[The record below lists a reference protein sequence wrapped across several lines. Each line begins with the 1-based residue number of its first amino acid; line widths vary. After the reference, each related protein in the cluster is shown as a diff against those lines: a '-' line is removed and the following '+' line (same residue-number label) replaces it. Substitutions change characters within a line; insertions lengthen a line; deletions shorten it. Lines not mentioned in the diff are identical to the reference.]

1 MENNSNIT
9 VIGIGKLGLGF
20 ALLLE
25 QAGHNVLGV
34 DVSEQYVSSINNKTF
49 RTAEPYYNELLLSS
63 DNLRATTSLKEGI
76 DFSDIIFII
85 VQTPNSGGE
94 RFYDHG
100 ILSNVLI
107 KINEMKPKNKD
118 IIIGCT
124 IMPNYIDQVGKHL
137 LEDCENTYLSYNP
150 EFVAQGDIIIGFQK
164 PDIILVGSTSP
175 TLEHKLRAI
184 YKTFVKTEPKYCFL
198 APNEAEI
205 VKLALNSYITTKI
218 SYANMISDFCDKVGA
233 DKHKVLD
240 SIGSDSRIGNKY
252 FRPGYSY
259 GGPCFPRD
267 TKAMEQLLRQNGI
280 DSGILT
286 ATTGYNQSHI
296 QFQANQLFKQNLNEY
311 VFENV
316 CYKENSRIPLIEES
330 AKLKIAKELARY
342 DNTIFIYDYED
353 IINEVKKEYGNMFQY
368 RIKTD
373 NIFEPMQEEKPAEK
387 LAEKPAEKLV
397 NPQIEDVYKFWN
409 ERPCNIRHS
418 NKEIGTR
425 EYFEEVT
432 KRKYIVE
439 PHILEFAEFEKYKN
453 KRVLEVGCGIGTA
466 AQSFVE
472 NGAIYEGIDLSDY
485 SIQLAH
491 QRMSLFNLWGAVLY
505 KQDIEKRAVVE
516 DYYDLVYSFGVL
528 HHTPHPEIAIKKIH
542 TMLKPGG
549 EFKLMMYAKH
559 SLKYAEI
566 EAGLDQFE
574 AQSGVPIANVYTN
587 EEIHELLKDFNNI
600 RIMQTHIFPYKIDE
614 YKQYKYVK
622 KDYFAAMPDDVFKC
636 LESKAGWHLCITC
649 TK

>member
-1 MENNSNIT
+1 MENLANIT
-9 VIGIGKLGLGF
+9 IIGIGKLGLGY

-25 QAGHNVLGV
+25 QAGYNVLGV
-34 DVSEQYVSSINNKTF
+34 DVSEQYVYSINDKTF
-49 RTAEPYYNELLLSS
+49 RTAEPFYNELLLSS
-63 DNLRATTSLKEGI
+63 ENLRATTSLKEGVE
-76 DFSDIIFII
+76 FSDTIFII

-100 ILSNVLI
+100 ILSNVLV
-107 KINEMKPKNKD
+107 KINALKPKNKD
-118 IIIGCT
+118 VVIGCT
-124 IMPNYIDQVGKHL
+124 VMPKYIDQVGKHL
-137 LEDCENTYLSYNP
+137 LCDCEDTYLSYNP
-150 EFVAQGDIIIGFQK
+150 EFVAQGDIILGFQK
-164 PDIILVGSTSP
+164 PDIILVGTTSP
-175 TLEHKLRAI
+175 TLEPKLRAI

-198 APNEAEI
+198 TPIEAET

-267 TKAMEQLLRQNGI
+267 TKAMEQLLSQHGI
-280 DSGILT
+280 ESSILY
-286 ATTGYNQSHI
+286 ATTSYNQYHI
-296 QFQANQLFKQNLNEY
+296 KFQVDQLYKENLDEY

-342 DNTIFIYDYED
+342 DNSVVIYDYED
-353 IINEVKKEYGNMFQY
+353 IITEVKKEYGNMFKY
-368 RIKTD
+368 RIKTEE
-373 NIFEPMQEEKPAEK
+373 NLEEKPA
-387 LAEKPAEKLV
+387 LKPAETLEVEETKS
-397 NPQIEDVYKFWN
+397 IEEVYKFWN
-409 ERPCNIRHS
+409 DRPCNIRHS
-418 NKEIGTR
+418 DKEIGTR

-432 KRKYIVE
+432 KRKYLVE

-466 AQSFVE
+466 AQSFIE

-485 SIQLAH
+485 SIQLAT
-491 QRMSLFNLWGAVLY
+491 QRMRAFNLWGAILY
-505 KQDIEKRAVVE
+505 QQDIETRKTVE

-566 EAGLDQFE
+566 ESGLDQFE

-587 EEIHELLKDFNNI
+587 EEIHVLLKDFQNI
-600 RIMQTHIFPYKIDE
+600 RIMQTHIFPYKIEE

-622 KDYFAAMPDDVFKC
+622 KDYFAAMPDEVFKC

>member
-1 MENNSNIT
+1 MENRANIT
-9 VIGIGKLGLGF
+9 VIGIGKLGLGY

-49 RTAEPYYNELLLSS
+49 RTAEPFYNELLLSS
-63 DNLRATTSLKEGI
+63 ENLRATTSLKEGI
-76 DFSDIIFII
+76 EFSDTIFII

-100 ILSNVLI
+100 ILSNVLV
-107 KINEMKPKNKD
+107 KINALKPKNKD
-118 IIIGCT
+118 IVIGCT
-124 IMPNYIDQVGKHL
+124 VMPKYIDQVGKHL
-137 LEDCENTYLSYNP
+137 LCDCENTYLSYNP
-150 EFVAQGDIIIGFQK
+150 EFVAQGDIILGFQK
-164 PDIILVGSTSP
+164 PDIILVGTTSP
-175 TLEHKLRAI
+175 TLEPKLRAI

-198 APNEAEI
+198 TPIEAET

-218 SYANMISDFCDKVGA
+218 SFANMISDFCDRVGA

-280 DSGILT
+280 DAGILN
-286 ATTGYNQSHI
+286 ATTSYNKSHI
-296 QFQANQLFKQNLNEY
+296 QFQVDQLYKENLKEHI
-311 VFENV
+311 FENV

-330 AKLKIAKELARY
+330 AKLKIAKGLVRY
-342 DNTIFIYDYED
+342 GKPVIIYDYED
-353 IINEVKKEYGNMFQY
+353 IITEVKKEYGNMFEY
-368 RIKTD
+368 RIKT
-373 NIFEPMQEEKPAEK
+373 EEKPAEK
-387 LAEKPAEKLV
+387 PAEKPVETQEDEETKL
-397 NPQIEDVYKFWN
+397 IEDVYKFWN
-409 ERPCNIRHS
+409 DRPCNIRHS

-432 KRKYIVE
+432 KRKYLVE
-439 PHILEFAEFEKYKN
+439 PHILEFAQFEKYKR
-453 KRVLEVGCGIGTA
+453 KKVLEVGCGIGTA
-466 AQSFVE
+466 AQSFIE
-472 NGAIYEGIDLSDY
+472 NGAFYEGIDLSDY
-485 SIQLAH
+485 SIKLAN
-491 QRMSLFNLWGAVLY
+491 QRLELFDLWGNVY
-505 KQDIEKRAVVE
+505 QQDIETRVAVE

-566 EAGLDQFE
+566 ETGLDQFE

-587 EEIHELLKDFNNI
+587 KEIHELLKDFNNI
-600 RIMQTHIFPYKIDE
+600 RIMQTHIFPYKIEE

-622 KDYFAAMPDDVFKC
+622 KDYFEAMPDEVFKY

>member
-1 MENNSNIT
+1 MENRANIT
-9 VIGIGKLGLGF
+9 IIGIGKLGLGY

-34 DVSEQYVSSINNKTF
+34 DVSEQYVSSINDKTF
-49 RTAEPYYNELLLSS
+49 RTAEPFYNELLLSS
-63 DNLRATTSLKEGI
+63 ENLRATTSLKEGI
-76 DFSDIIFII
+76 EFSDTIFII

-100 ILSNVLI
+100 ILSNVLV
-107 KINEMKPKNKD
+107 KINELKPKNKD
-118 IIIGCT
+118 VVIGCT
-124 IMPNYIDQVGKHL
+124 VMPKYIDQVGKHL
-137 LEDCENTYLSYNP
+137 LCDCENTYLSYNP
-150 EFVAQGDIIIGFQK
+150 EFVAQGDIIVGFQK
-164 PDIILVGSTSP
+164 PDIILVGTTSP
-175 TLEHKLRAI
+175 TLEPKLRVL

-198 APNEAEI
+198 TPIEAET

-218 SYANMISDFCDKVGA
+218 SFANMISDFCDRVGA

-267 TKAMEQLLRQNGI
+267 TKAMEQLLKQNGI
-280 DSGILT
+280 VADILS
-286 ATTGYNQSHI
+286 ATTYYNKAHVH
-296 QFQANQLFKQNLNEY
+296 FQVDQLHKDNLKEY
-311 VFENV
+311 MFENV

-330 AKLKIAKELARY
+330 AKLKIAKGLVKSG
-342 DNTIFIYDYED
+342 NTVIIYDYED
-353 IINEVKKEYGNMFQY
+353 IIMEVKKEYGNMFEY
-368 RIKTD
+368 RVKTEE
-373 NIFEPMQEEKPAEK
+373 FSEPIQQKPVQK
-387 LAEKPAEKLV
+387 LAETQEEEESKS
-397 NPQIEDVYKFWN
+397 IEEVYKFWN
-409 ERPCNIRHS
+409 DRPCNIRHS
-418 NKEIGTR
+418 DKEIGTR

-432 KRKYIVE
+432 KRKYLVE
-439 PHILEFAEFEKYKN
+439 PHILEFAEFEKYNRK
-453 KRVLEVGCGIGTA
+453 KVLEVGCGIGTA
-466 AQSFVE
+466 AQSFIE

-485 SIQLAH
+485 SIELAN
-491 QRMSLFNLWGAVLY
+491 QRLELFDLWGNVY
-505 KQDIEKRAVVE
+505 QQDIETRVAVE

-566 EAGLDQFE
+566 ETGLDQFE

-600 RIMQTHIFPYKIDE
+600 RIMQTHIFPYKIEE

-622 KDYFAAMPDDVFKC
+622 KDYFEAMPEDVFKC